1 VRCFKGTL
9 RQVLERERT
18 YLFIY
23 ELQIFGK
30 IIISKIIK
38 IVCCGASLDID
49 PPPVSYNSVKSYQW
63 TLMNMINFTMLMVFF
78 YSSYRVDHEDSSS

>member
-1 VRCFKGTL
+1 M

-30 IIISKIIK
+30 IIISKIK

-49 PPPVSYNSVKSYQW
+49 PPVSYNSVKSYQW

-78 YSSYRVDHEDSSS
+78 YSSYRLDHEDSSS